1 MNTKVF
7 DLQGAELSTIELP
20 PVFNFPYRPE
30 VIKKVYVNLD
40 SHHYQKQGRYP
51 AAGEIVSAESRN
63 TGLGI
68 ARLARAKGE
77 GFSRAGQAAGVA
89 GVRKGRL
96 AHPPESWKVIYKK
109 INKKEKMLA
118 LCSSI
123 SSTAIDDL
131 VKKRGHIID
140 DVKSF
145 PLVVINEL
153 ENIQKTK
160 ELYQVLKAL
169 GIKEDLIRVE
179 HSIKKRTG
187 KSRRRGRSNRV
198 GKSAIIVV
206 GKNDSQLL
214 NLNDSIPGITIKYV
228 KNLSVLDF
236 APGAKPIRLAIFTKS
251 AIDILNDLPLPSNM
265 LLEK

>member
-1 MNTKVF
+1 MKVF
-7 DLQGAELSTIELP
+7 NLEGNEISSVELP
-20 PVFNFPYRPE
+20 PIFNFPYRPE

-68 ARLARAKGE
+68 ARLARARGE

-89 GVRKGRL
+89 SVRKGRL

-109 INKKEKMLA
+109 INKKEKMIA
-118 LCSSI
+118 LYSSI
-123 SSTAIDDL
+123 SSTANGDL
-131 VKKRGHIID
+131 AKKRGHSID

-145 PLVVINEL
+145 PLIISNEI

-169 GIKEDLIRVE
+169 GLETDLNRVE
-179 HSIKKRTG
+179 NSIKKRSG
-187 KSRRRGRSNRV
+187 KSKRRGRSSRI
-198 GKSAIIVV
+198 GKSAIIII
-206 GKNDSQLL
+206 GKQDSNILK
-214 NLNDSIPGITIKYV
+214 LNDSLPGIAIKYV
-228 KNLSVLDF
+228 KNLSVLDLV
-236 APGAKPIRLAIFTKS
+236 PGSKPIRLAIFSTS
-251 AIDILNDLPLPSNM
+251 ALDVLNEIKLPANVI
-265 LLEK
+265 LEK